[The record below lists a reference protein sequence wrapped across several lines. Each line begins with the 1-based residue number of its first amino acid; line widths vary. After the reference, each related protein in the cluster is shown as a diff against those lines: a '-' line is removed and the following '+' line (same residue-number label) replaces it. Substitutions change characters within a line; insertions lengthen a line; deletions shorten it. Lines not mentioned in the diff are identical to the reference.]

1 MSKNEK
7 GKRNNMKSIKSKA
20 KTNIY
25 LMQPL
30 DEYPHKKNIHTI
42 NATHKKILL
51 IILAIILLILISN
64 VNDKIRKQ
72 KEVLNFYLKLNIS
85 GVTSLQSS
93 IAIHFLVCNSNLS
106 YKRSYDISSKDLINF
121 PSSSRTS
128 K

>member
-72 KEVLNFYLKLNIS
+72 KEAKQYETQIAQEQQKKEEERNNTNNRTRKTKLRNNIS
-85 GVTSLQSS
+85 LRHKKSLFN
-93 IAIHFLVCNSNLS
+93 I
-106 YKRSYDISSKDLINF
+106 
-121 PSSSRTS
+121 
-128 K
+128 